1 MTQNPNFV
9 HPEEL
14 LLLVQTTHKYS
25 TRLEIENKNYM
36 TSYFTSH
43 FVKSMFRR

>member
-1 MTQNPNFV
+1 MKQKPNFV

-14 LLLVQTTHKYS
+14 LLLVLTTHKYS

-36 TSYFTSH
+36 IYLYYHT
-43 FVKSMFRR
+43 FR